1 MCVAPVEPVKMK
13 VCVYIKKSTDRGRG
27 KCLSLIKHCL
37 GEGRGEKEFDD
48 GKSRVASVDAC
59 GLVGAS
65 NTANPAAM
73 RDNLLR
79 HHHGGRSKELAK
91 HIVLSGADESDPE
104 KRRAAFR
111 ILRRLA
117 FLFLKTYAPGCA
129 SLAFVHTDKKHPH
142 IHLIVCN
149 SDSERSLHWTPT
161 MLREMQSMIWIT
173 KDLAKLVQ
181 PGRKQ
186 HRKAVHDAYPLARL
200 TLAAELAAMPLE
212 ELEKIPWYQ
221 RGNTRVFLYKQRK
234 IRERTINR
242 EREKNEI
249 KSSSGERCDAHR
261 IPPGHNAPEPN
272 TRGAANSSSVERRI
286 ACPATGRNGSD
297 VADTLSA
304 DIKALQ
310 EIGSGRRR
318 YARIQMPSIKL
329 G

>member
-1 MCVAPVEPVKMK
+1 MCVAPVPTDKMK
-13 VCVYIKKSTDRGRG
+13 VCVYIKKSPNRGRG

-37 GEGRGEKEFDD
+37 GEGRGEREIDD
-48 GKSRVASVDAC
+48 GKSRVASAESY
-59 GLVGAS
+59 GLAGAS

-91 HIVLSGADESDPE
+91 HIVLSGADETDPE

-129 SLAFVHTDKKHPH
+129 SLAFVHKDKKHTH
-142 IHLIVCN
+142 LHLIVCK
-149 SDSERSLHWTPT
+149 SDSERSLHWTPNI
-161 MLREMQSMIWIT
+161 LREMQSMTWIAN
-173 KDLAKLVQ
+173 DLAKLVQ
-181 PGRKQ
+181 PGRKN

-200 TLAAELAAMPLE
+200 TLAAELAAMPME

-234 IRERTINR
+234 IRERTINK

-261 IPPGHNAPEPN
+261 IPPGLNAPELNP
-272 TRGAANSSSVERRI
+272 RGAADSSSAERRI
-286 ACPATGRNGSD
+286 ARPPTGRNGSD
-297 VADTLSA
+297 AFDSLSA

-310 EIGSGRRR
+310 EVGRRR
-318 YARIQMPSIKL
+318 YARIQMPSIRL
-329 G
+329 GG